1 MKTNMKN
8 EKNRSLLLPLIIAV
22 LVVAVGISS
31 CRGPEPTDSPSPL
44 PIPSPEADSPIATPP
59 EAVDDA
65 PASQIVAFQ
74 LDKPLREGDT
84 RVTGTGP
91 AGAPIRLE
99 DVTFA
104 GRFIA
109 AGQIDDDNTFELV
122 LSEPLEAAHRV
133 GLTVDVAGTS
143 WTIEDFQSP
152 EFNGDGALQVPQ
164 IGFYFDT
171 AMVQEP

>member
-1 MKTNMKN
+1 MKK
-8 EKNRSLLLPLIIAV
+8 EKNRSLIFTIAIAV
-22 LVVAVGISS
+22 VVVATVGISS
-31 CRGPEPTDSPSPL
+31 CRRPDATKIPSPL
-44 PIPSPEADSPIATPP
+44 PGDSPLQPDSPIVTPP
-59 EAVDDA
+59 SDA
-65 PASQIVAFQ
+65 PTPPPVSEVVPFQ
-74 LDKPLREGDT
+74 LDKPLQEGDT

-91 AGAPIRLE
+91 ADAPIRLE

-109 AGQIDDDNTFELV
+109 AGQIEKDNTFELV
-122 LSEPLEAAHRV
+122 LSEPLEAQHRV

-152 EFNGDGALQVPQ
+152 EFNGDGALQIPQ